1 MNHNL
6 FLSIDRVLY
15 PGISEN
21 GTLAVTP
28 QKRENCVDRAIRNS
42 HLPMRLLS
50 CLIKLLYQVSKIE
63 IYTKQR
69 NLVFMFGRCVSVCAK
84 RWLIYTQRKL
94 GFSPKQKKTQR
105 MGWGG
110 PDMQVATSMVLVK
123 VVVDCIS
130 TLREK
135 VRIAPVK
142 EIA

>member
-1 MNHNL
+1 M
-6 FLSIDRVLY
+6 FDKAAVSSFKDR
-15 PGISEN
+15 N
-21 GTLAVTP
+21 
-28 QKRENCVDRAIRNS
+28 
-42 HLPMRLLS
+42 
-50 CLIKLLYQVSKIE
+50 LYQTTKSR
-63 IYTKQR
+63 IYVWSLCLSLCQEMVDLHSTK
-69 NLVFMFGRCVSVCAK
+69 VG
-84 RWLIYTQRKL
+84 I
-94 GFSPKQKKTQR
+94 FSQTKKTQR